1 MGSVC
6 AVPPGGAGLG
16 GQAAVG
22 TRRQAWSCSFLA
34 AIHTVSALDSQP
46 VSCTQMPRETGPRPW
61 LLPAWWPSLCSATVW
76 LDRSLHPLSLRIL
89 ICKVGKTAAL
99 TCPWLSPSQFGVP
112 LLGSWRKSP
121 PGRACALPEQKG

>member
-6 AVPPGGAGLG
+6 MVPPGGAGRGWAGLG

-22 TRRQAWSCSFLA
+22 TGRQAWSCRFLA

-46 VSCTQMPRETGPRPW
+46 VSCTQMPREIGPRPQ
-61 LLPAWWPSLCSATVW
+61 LLPRWWPSLCSAAVW
-76 LDRSLHPLSLRIL
+76 LDRPLHPLSLRSL
-89 ICKVGKTAAL
+89 ICKMGKTAAL
-99 TCPWLSPSQFGVP
+99 TCTLGGVP

-121 PGRACALPEQKG
+121 PGRACALVEQKG